1 MEAVYRVEDD
11 RVLTRPHAAGPW
23 DATMQHGG
31 APSSLVVWAAERIPA
46 PQPMRIARVTVDLM
60 RPVPVA
66 PLTIESEVVREG
78 RKIQLC
84 AVRLFADG
92 VEVVRASVLKI
103 RAQAVT
109 LPATTME
116 QPLDVPGPEA
126 GRGEEPLGPNNF
138 VRGVTLRAVRGSFGQ
153 LGPGA
158 IWFRADRPIV
168 EGAPISQA
176 MRAVL
181 SADFSNGVSAAL
193 DFSKWIFINAD
204 LTVMLA
210 REPVGDWI
218 LLNSEMML
226 GPDGAGLAVSRLG
239 DVHGYFGRAVQ
250 CLVVEPRGR

>member
-1 MEAVYRVEDD
+1 MEAVYRVDGN

-23 DATMQHGG
+23 DVTMQHGG
-31 APSSLVVWAAERIPA
+31 APSSLVAWAAERIPS

-84 AVRLFADG
+84 AVRLLADG
-92 VEVVRASVLKI
+92 VEVVRASILKI
-103 RAQAVT
+103 RAQAVA
-109 LPATTME
+109 LSAISAE

-126 GRGEEPLGPNNF
+126 GREEEPMGSNNF
-138 VRGVTLRAVRGSFGQ
+138 VRGVTLRAVRGGFGE

-158 IWFRADRPIV
+158 IWFRANRPIV

-176 MRAVL
+176 MRATL
-181 SADFSNGVSAAL
+181 SADFSNGVSAVL

-204 LTVMLA
+204 LTVTLA

-218 LLNSEMML
+218 LLNSEMTL

-239 DVHGYFGRAVQ
+239 DAHGYFGRAVQ
-250 CLVVEPRGR
+250 CLVVEPR

>member
-1 MEAVYRVEDD
+1 MEAVYHVEGD

-23 DATMQHGG
+23 DVTMQHGG
-31 APSSLVVWAAERIPA
+31 APSSLVVWAAEQIPT
-46 PQPMRIARVTVDLM
+46 PQPMRIARITVDLM

-66 PLTIESEVVREG
+66 PLTIASEVVREG

-92 VEVVRASVLKI
+92 VEVARASILKI

-109 LPATTME
+109 LPAITAE

-126 GRGEEPLGPNNF
+126 GREEDLLGSNNF
-138 VRGVTLRAVRGSFGQ
+138 VRGVTLRVVRGGAGQ
-153 LGPGA
+153 LGPAA

-168 EGAPISQA
+168 EGAPTSQA
-176 MRAVL
+176 MRAAL

-193 DFSKWIFINAD
+193 DFNKWIFINAD

-218 LLNSEMML
+218 LLNSEMTL

-250 CLVVEPRGR
+250 CLVVEPRER